1 MIDNIA
7 ESTTIALIQL
17 WNSFLFFMP
26 RFIGALIIFF
36 VGVIIAAGIAELI
49 ERIIDAIKIDR
60 VLEKIGFK
68 NFTDKAG
75 IKLDAGFFVAQLSKW
90 LIILVF
96 LSATLDYL
104 SLSSFAQYLNKVVTY
119 IPSAIVA
126 VLILLVTAL
135 VADFVGKLIR
145 ASAKGT
151 GMRLYQ
157 TSSSFAKWAIYI
169 VGFLTA
175 IEKLGV
181 PTMYLATIFTGLI
194 VMLAIAGGI
203 AFGLGGKE
211 FAKDILD
218 NVKDGMKE

>member
-104 SLSSFAQYLNKVVTY
+104 SLSSFAEYLNKVVAY
-119 IPSAIVA
+119 IPNAIVA

-135 VADFVGKLIR
+135 VADFVGKIIR

-203 AFGLGGKE
+203 AFGLGGKD

-218 NVKDGMKE
+218 TVKDGMKE

>member
-1 MIDNIA
+1 MIENIA
-7 ESTTIALIQL
+7 VSTQIALINL
-17 WNSFLFFMP
+17 WNSFIMFMP

-36 VGVIIAAGIAELI
+36 IGIIIAAGIAELI
-49 ERIIDAIKIDR
+49 ERIIDAIKIDKI
-60 VLEKIGFK
+60 LEKIGFK

-75 IKLDAGFFVAQLSKW
+75 VKLDAGFFVAQLTKW
-90 LIILVF
+90 MIILVF

-104 SLSSFAQYLNKVVTY
+104 NLNAFAMYLNKVVAY
-119 IPSAIVA
+119 IPNAIVA

-135 VADFVGKLIR
+135 VADFVGKIIK

-157 TSSSFAKWAIYI
+157 TTSSFAKWAIYI

-181 PTMYLATIFTGLI
+181 PTMYLLTIFTGLI

-203 AFGLGGKE
+203 AFGIGGKD
-211 FAKDILD
+211 FAKDILE
-218 NVKDGMKE
+218 GIRGEMKE

>member
-1 MIDNIA
+1 MIENIA
-7 ESTTIALIQL
+7 VSTQIALMNL
-17 WNSFLFFMP
+17 WNAFIMFMP

-36 VGVIIAAGIAELI
+36 VGIIIAAGIAELI

-75 IKLDAGFFVAQLSKW
+75 VKLDAGFFVAQLTKW
-90 LIILVF
+90 MIILVF

-104 SLSSFAQYLNKVVTY
+104 NLNAFAMYLNKVVAY
-119 IPSAIVA
+119 IPNAIVA

-135 VADFVGKLIR
+135 VADFVGKIIK
-145 ASAKGT
+145 ASAKGS
-151 GMRLYQ
+151 GMRMYQ
-157 TSSSFAKWAIYI
+157 TTSSFAKWAIYI

-175 IEKLGV
+175 IEKLGI
-181 PTMYLATIFTGLI
+181 PTMYLSTIFTGLI

-203 AFGLGGKE
+203 AFGIGGKE
-211 FAKDILD
+211 FAKDILE
-218 NVKDGMKE
+218 GIRGEMKE

>member
-7 ESTTIALIQL
+7 YSTVSALANL
-17 WNSFLFFMP
+17 WYAFVNFMP
-26 RFIGALIIFF
+26 SFIGAIIIFF
-36 VGVIIAAGIAELI
+36 VGLIIAAGIAELV
-49 ERIIDAIKIDR
+49 ERIIDAVKVDR
-60 VLEKIGFK
+60 ILEKMGFK
-68 NFTDKAG
+68 KFTDKAG
-75 IKLDAGFFVAQLSKW
+75 VKLDAGFFVAQLTKW
-90 LIILVF
+90 LIILAF

-104 SLSSFAQYLNKVVTY
+104 RLSSFAEFLNKVIAY
-119 IPSAIVA
+119 IPNVIVA

-135 VADFVGKLIR
+135 LADFVGRLIK

-157 TSSSFAKWAIYI
+157 MTSAFARWAIYI

-194 VMLAIAGGI
+194 AMLAIAGGI
-203 AFGLGGKE
+203 AFVIGGKE
-211 FAKDILD
+211 FAKDTLDILR
-218 NVKDGMKE
+218 GEIKE

>member
-75 IKLDAGFFVAQLSKW
+75 IKLDSGFFVAQLSKW

-104 SLSSFAQYLNKVVTY
+104 SLNSFAQYLNKVVAY
-119 IPSAIVA
+119 IPNAIVA

-135 VADFVGKLIR
+135 VADFVGKIIR

-218 NVKDGMKE
+218 TVKDGMKE

>member
-60 VLEKIGFK
+60 ILEKIGFK

-75 IKLDAGFFVAQLSKW
+75 VKLDSGFFVAQLSKW

-104 SLSSFAQYLNKVVTY
+104 SLNSFAQYLNKVVAY
-119 IPSAIVA
+119 IPNAIVA

-135 VADFVGKLIR
+135 VADFVGKIIR